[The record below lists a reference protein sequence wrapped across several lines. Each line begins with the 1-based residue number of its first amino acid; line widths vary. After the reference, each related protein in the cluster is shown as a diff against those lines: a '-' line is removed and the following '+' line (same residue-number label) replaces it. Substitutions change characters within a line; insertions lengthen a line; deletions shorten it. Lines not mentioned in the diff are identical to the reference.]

1 MGVLDKNSTP
11 IVFLCPRKKAVSPNQ
26 NFLVFLPQTTNSIN
40 MKFKFLL
47 AMFGL
52 SLSFSLAQ
60 KKQNEPAKSELIK
73 SDILGGLKFR
83 SIGPAFMSGRV
94 SDIVI
99 HPENENLWYVTI
111 GSGGIWKTSNAG
123 TTWTSIFDGQNSYS
137 IGCITLDPQNP
148 NVLWV
153 GSGENVGG
161 RHIAYGD
168 GVYKSEDGGNTWKNM
183 GLKTSEHIS
192 KIVVHPTNS
201 SIVWVA
207 SQGPLWSKGGER
219 GVFKTTDGGKTWK
232 RTLGDEEWV
241 GATDLLIDPRNPNL
255 LYAATWQRHR
265 TVAGYMGG
273 GPGTAIYRSYDGGET
288 WEKLNN
294 GLPSSNLGKIGL
306 AISPQQPDVIYAAIE
321 LDRRK
326 GGVYRS
332 EDRGA
337 SWKKMSDAVAGGTGP
352 HYYQELYA
360 CPHNFD
366 RIYLADNYM
375 QVSDDGGKT
384 FYRMNENNKH
394 VDNHAV
400 AFKKHDPNYLLVGC
414 DGGLYESFDKT
425 KTWKFIDNLPV
436 TQFYKVALDDAM
448 PFYNVFGGTQDNNT
462 QGGPSRTENVNGI
475 QNSDWFVVLGG
486 DGHQPATEPGNPNI
500 VYGQWQQGNLTRHDR
515 TTGENVYIQPQP
527 DLGEKTER
535 FNWDAPILVSPHNP
549 AHLYF
554 ASQRVWKS
562 TDRGDSWTAISGDL
576 TKNIERITTP
586 FFDKTQSWDNPW
598 DIYAM
603 SNYSTITS
611 LAESPLKAGLIYA
624 GTDDGLIQVTEDGGA
639 NWRKVDFSK
648 IPGLPITAFVN
659 DIKADLYDENTVY
672 AVFDNHKFG
681 DFKAYIYKSTD
692 KGKSWTSIASN
703 LPEKTLVWRMVQ
715 DHVSPNLLFLGTEFG
730 VYVSIDG
737 GKAWTKM
744 TGGMPNISIRDLAIQ
759 KRENDLVLAT
769 FGRGFYILD
778 DYTAL
783 RNLSKE
789 TLEKEAVLYQPRE
802 ALWYFPQSPLGDNG
816 KAFQGDQYFLAD
828 NPPFGAVF
836 TYYLKESYSTPSAER
851 KKKEKETLKENQAVA
866 FPGWDVVENEFI
878 EMKPKV
884 WLLITDANGK
894 IVNRVEANNSKG
906 YNRVVWDLTSTS
918 PGIITAN
925 NMNRQ
930 RSGAMVAPG
939 TYKAELFK
947 QIDGVITAISEQVS
961 IEVTPLKNGHLPG
974 ATHEKVVAFWN
985 ELQNTYADLS
995 AVSINLSDAQKR
1007 VDMMLVAYERA
1018 NKTDETLHKQLLS
1031 LRAQLID
1038 VELKLNGSKARR
1050 EVGEKDDYPTV
1061 RHYLYVA
1068 SSGTSGSTYGPT
1080 PTHEKCLAN
1089 AQTMMNE
1096 INNTLEQILKT
1107 ELPKLEAQLKAIGAP
1122 AIERQGR

>member
-1 MGVLDKNSTP
+1 
-11 IVFLCPRKKAVSPNQ
+11 
-26 NFLVFLPQTTNSIN
+26 

-47 AMFGL
+47 TLAVF
-52 SLSFSLAQ
+52 SFSVFYSMAQ
-60 KKQNEPAKSELIK
+60 KKTNEPAKSELVK
-73 SDILGGLKFR
+73 SDVLSGLKFR

-111 GSGGIWKTSNAG
+111 GSGGIWKTTNAG
-123 TTWTSIFDGQNSYS
+123 TTWTSIFDGQPSYS

-148 NVLWV
+148 NVIWV
-153 GSGENVGG
+153 GTGENVGG

-168 GVYKSEDGGNTWKNM
+168 GVYRSDDGGHSWKNM

-201 SIVWVA
+201 NVVWVA

-241 GATDLLIDPRNPNL
+241 GATDLLIDPRNPNV

-294 GLPSSNLGKIGL
+294 GLPSSNMGKIGL

-400 AFKKHDPNYLLVGC
+400 AFKKHDPNYILVGC
-414 DGGLYESFDKT
+414 DGGLYESFDRT

-436 TQFYKVALDDAM
+436 TQFYKLALDDDM

-500 VYGQWQQGNLTRHDR
+500 VYAQWQQGNLTRHDR

-527 DLGEKTER
+527 DLGERTER
-535 FNWDAPILVSPHNP
+535 YNWDAPILVSPHNP

-576 TKNIERITTP
+576 TKNMERITTP
-586 FFDKTQSWDNPW
+586 FFGTTQGWDNPW

-611 LAESPLKAGLIYA
+611 LAESPLLAGLIYA

-639 NWRKVDFSK
+639 NWRKVDFSR
-648 IPGLPITAFVN
+648 IPGLPATAFVN
-659 DIKADLYDENTVY
+659 DIKADLYDINTVY

-681 DFKAYIYKSTD
+681 DFKPYIYKSIDRGRT
-692 KGKSWTSIASN
+692 WTSISSN
-703 LPEKTLVWRMVQ
+703 LPEKTLLWRVVQ
-715 DHVSPNLLFLGTEFG
+715 DHESRTLMFLGTEFG
-730 VYVSIDG
+730 VYITIDG

-744 TGGMPNISIRDLAIQ
+744 TGGLPNISVRDLAIQ

-778 DYTAL
+778 DYSAL

-789 TLEKEAVLYQPRE
+789 TLEKEAVLHQPRK
-802 ALWYFPQSPLGDNG
+802 AYWYFPKSPLGDNG
-816 KAFQGDQYFLAD
+816 KAFQGDQYYLAE
-828 NPPFGAVF
+828 NPPFGAEF
-836 TYYLKESYSTPSAER
+836 TYYLKESYTTPSAER
-851 KKKEKETLKENQAVA
+851 KKKEKEALKNNQSVE
-866 FPGWDVVENEFI
+866 FPGWEEMEAELQEN
-878 EMKPKV
+878 KPKV
-884 WLLITDANGK
+884 WLIITDADGN
-894 IVNRVEANNSKG
+894 IVNRIEASNSKG
-906 YNRVVWDLTSTS
+906 YNRVSWDLRSSSTGVVTSY
-918 PGIITAN
+918 

-930 RSGAMVAPG
+930 RSGPMVVPG
-939 TYKAELFK
+939 TYNAQLFK
-947 QIDGVITAISEQVS
+947 QIDGVYSAITEVVTVEVS
-961 IEVTPLKNGHLPG
+961 PLKSGHLPG
-974 ATHEKVVAFWN
+974 ASHEKVVAFWN
-985 ELQNTYADLS
+985 SVQDLYADVQAL
-995 AVSINLSDAQKR
+995 SINLSDAKKR
-1007 VDMMLVAYERA
+1007 VDMMIAAYENA
-1018 NKTDETLHKQLLS
+1018 KKTNEALYTQLLS
-1031 LRAQLID
+1031 LRQQLQALD
-1038 VELKLNGSKARR
+1038 LQLNGSKARQ
-1050 EVGEKDDYPTV
+1050 EVGEKNEYPTV
-1061 RHYLYVA
+1061 RHYLFVA
-1068 SSGTSGSTYGPT
+1068 SWGTSGSTYGPT
-1080 PTHEKCLAN
+1080 PTHEKSLAN
-1089 AQTMMNE
+1089 AQT
-1096 INNTLEQILKT
+1096 LFEQINTALKLIRDV
-1107 ELPKLEAQLKAIGAP
+1107 ELPKIEEQLRVIGAP
-1122 AIERQGR
+1122 RIEGQSR